1 MKRVVS
7 LILSV
12 VMLFSVTTAVDFS
25 ASASQ
30 GENVNDPYIMT
41 VGQTTVG
48 GFDKGTNH
56 TVFYKFELEQS
67 GLLVLDFKTEIESVE
82 FKIYDCNVKNS
93 FDEKEMYI
101 NSNYGRIQENMQYFL
116 ESGTYYISIR
126 NRYSKTGTFYIDSS
140 FAPYSETFPENDIT
154 NNNTIDGANEI
165 VFNKQYVGI
174 KERNAMDFYKF
185 NMPYKSKIKVTMNAK
200 TTIDFM
206 DINLYDVYGKEIDY
220 RSLRSNNG
228 ILSGDESFVIDKG
241 TYYLRIGSMKT
252 VYRTDGLYNFKMSIS
267 CDHEYNRVYKAPTYF
282 EKGYTQFTCKVC
294 GYSYKKYV
302 DKLQLNK
309 PSIYSVTSG
318 VKKLNVRLNANY
330 YSYDGVQIQ
339 YSTNK
344 KFSNSKISST
354 KKASKTIK
362 GLKKKKKYYLR
373 VRSYK
378 KVNGKKVY
386 SKWSTV
392 RKVKTK

>member
-12 VMLFSVTTAVDFS
+12 VMLFSITTAVDFS

-48 GFDKGTNH
+48 GFDKETNH

-67 GLLVLDFKTEIESVE
+67 GLLVLDFKTEIDSVE
-82 FKIYDCNVKNS
+82 FKIYDCNVKNC

-200 TTIDFM
+200 TTIEFM

-220 RSLRSNNG
+220 RSFRSNNG

-252 VYRTDGLYNFKMSIS
+252 VYRTDGIYNFKMSIS

-344 KFSNSKISST
+344 KFSNAKTSST

-362 GLKKKKKYYLR
+362 GLKKKKTYYLR

>member
-12 VMLFSVTTAVDFS
+12 VMLFSITTAVDFS

-30 GENVNDPYIMT
+30 GENVNDLYIMT

-48 GFDKGTNH
+48 GFDKKTKQ
-56 TVFYKFELEQS
+56 TIFYKLELEQS
-67 GLLVLDFKTEIESVE
+67 GLLVLNFKSEIEAAV
-82 FKIYDCNVKNS
+82 FKIYDCSVKNS
-93 FDEKEMYI
+93 FAENEMYI

-116 ESGTYYISIR
+116 ESGTYYISI
-126 NRYSKTGTFYIDSS
+126 NNFYLSTGTFYLDSS
-140 FAPYSETFPENDIT
+140 FVPYSETFPENDIT

-174 KERNAMDFYKF
+174 KERNALDFYKF
-185 NMPYKSKIKVTMNAK
+185 NMPYKSKIKVTMNVK
-200 TTIDFM
+200 TTIGNV
-206 DINLYDVYGKEIDY
+206 DICLIDRYGKTQETK
-220 RSLRSNNG
+220 SLFSNNG
-228 ILSGDESFVIDKG
+228 ILSGEVSFPVEAGINYLKIGG
-241 TYYLRIGSMKT
+241 TTNLF
-252 VYRTDGLYNFKMSIS
+252 RTDGIYNFKMSIS

-318 VKKLNVRLNANY
+318 VKNLM
-330 YSYDGVQIQ
+330 
-339 YSTNK
+339 
-344 KFSNSKISST
+344 
-354 KKASKTIK
+354 
-362 GLKKKKKYYLR
+362 
-373 VRSYK
+373 
-378 KVNGKKVY
+378 
-386 SKWSTV
+386 
-392 RKVKTK
+392 

>member
-12 VMLFSVTTAVDFS
+12 VMLFSITTAVDFS

-30 GENVNDPYIMT
+30 GENVLDPYIMT

-48 GFDKGTNH
+48 GFDKETNQ
-56 TVFYKFELEQS
+56 TVFYKLELEQS
-67 GLLVLDFKTEIESVE
+67 GLLVLDFKSEIGGAM
-82 FKIYDCNVKNS
+82 FNIYDYTVKNS
-93 FDEKEMYI
+93 FDENEMYI

-126 NRYSKTGTFYIDSS
+126 NITSKTGTFYIDSS

-174 KERNAMDFYKF
+174 KERNALDFYKF
-185 NMPYKSKIKVTMNAK
+185 NMPYKSKIKVTMNVK
-200 TTIDFM
+200 TTIELM
-206 DINLYDVYGKEIDY
+206 NINLYDIYGKEIGNK
-220 RSLRSNNG
+220 SLYSNNG
-228 ILSGDESFVIDKG
+228 IISGDESFVIDKG
-241 TYYLRIGSMKT
+241 TYYLRIGANT
-252 VYRTDGLYNFKMSIS
+252 PIYRTDGIYNFKMSIS

-344 KFSNSKISST
+344 KFSNSKTSST

-362 GLKKKKKYYLR
+362 GLKKKKTYYLR

>member
-12 VMLFSVTTAVDFS
+12 VMLFSITTAVDFS

-30 GENVNDPYIMT
+30 GENVLDPYIMT

-48 GFDKGTNH
+48 GFDKETNH

-67 GLLVLDFKTEIESVE
+67 GLLVLDFKTEIDSVE

-126 NRYSKTGTFYIDSS
+126 NRYSKTGSFYIDSS

-185 NMPYKSKIKVTMNAK
+185 NMPYKSKIKVTMNIK
-200 TTIDFM
+200 TTIGNV
-206 DINLYDVYGKEIDY
+206 DICLIDRYGKTQETK
-220 RSLRSNNG
+220 SLFSNNG
-228 ILSGDESFVIDKG
+228 ILSGEVSFPVEAGINYLKIGG
-241 TYYLRIGSMKT
+241 TTNLF
-252 VYRTDGLYNFKMSIS
+252 RTDGIYNFKMSIF

-282 EKGYTQFTCKVC
+282 EKGYTQFICKVC

-309 PSIYSVTSG
+309 PSINSVTSG

-344 KFSNSKISST
+344 KFSNSKTSST

>member
-12 VMLFSVTTAVDFS
+12 VMLFSITTAVDFS

-30 GENVNDPYIMT
+30 GENVLDPYIMT

-48 GFDKGTNH
+48 GFDKETNH

-67 GLLVLDFKTEIESVE
+67 GLLVLDFKTEIDSVE

-344 KFSNSKISST
+344 KFSNSKTSST

>member
-12 VMLFSVTTAVDFS
+12 VMLFSITTAVDFS

-48 GFDKGTNH
+48 GFDKETNH

-67 GLLVLDFKTEIESVE
+67 GLLVLDFKTEIDSVE

-174 KERNAMDFYKF
+174 KERNALDFYKF

-252 VYRTDGLYNFKMSIS
+252 VYRTDGIYNFKMSIS

>member
-12 VMLFSVTTAVDFS
+12 VMLFSITTVVDFS

-48 GFDKGTNH
+48 GFDKKTEQ
-56 TVFYKFELEQS
+56 TIFYKLELEQS
-67 GLLVLDFKTEIESVE
+67 GLLVLDFKSEIESAV
-82 FKIYDCNVKNS
+82 FKIYDCNVGNG
-93 FDEKEMYI
+93 FAEKAMFT
-101 NSNYGRIQENMQYFL
+101 NPNYGRIQENMQYFL

-126 NRYSKTGTFYIDSS
+126 NLYLSTGTFYLDSS
-140 FAPYSETFPENDIT
+140 FVPYSETFPENDIT

-165 VFNKQYVGI
+165 GFNKQYVGI
-174 KERNAMDFYKF
+174 KEYNNFDFYKF
-185 NMPYKSKIKVTMNAK
+185 NMPYKSKIKVTMNIK
-200 TTIDFM
+200 TTIGNV
-206 DINLYDVYGKEIDY
+206 DICLIDRYGKTQETK
-220 RSLRSNNG
+220 SLFSNNG
-228 ILSGDESFVIDKG
+228 ILSGEVSFPVEAGINYLKIGG
-241 TYYLRIGSMKT
+241 TTNLF
-252 VYRTDGLYNFKMSIS
+252 RTDGIYNFKMSIF
-267 CDHEYNRVYKAPTYF
+267 CDHEYNRVYKTPTYF
-282 EKGYTQFTCKVC
+282 EKGYTQFICKVC

-309 PSIYSVTSG
+309 PSINSVTSG

-344 KFSNSKISST
+344 KFSNSKTSST

>member
-12 VMLFSVTTAVDFS
+12 VMLFSITTAVDFS

-48 GFDKGTNH
+48 GFDKETNH

-67 GLLVLDFKTEIESVE
+67 GLLVLDFKTEIDSVE
-82 FKIYDCNVKNS
+82 FKIYDCNVKNC

-185 NMPYKSKIKVTMNAK
+185 NMPYKSKIKVTMNVK
-200 TTIDFM
+200 TTIEYM

-252 VYRTDGLYNFKMSIS
+252 VYRTDGIYNFKMSIS

-344 KFSNSKISST
+344 KFSNAKTSST

-362 GLKKKKKYYLR
+362 GLKKKKTYYLR